1 MQQKILRQES
11 REKVIKSFN
20 DYSKI
25 ASNAKYKTNYGEGLK
40 VLTPKKML
48 QRLPIAVAQV

>member
-11 REKVIKSFN
+11 RRIIKSFN